1 MWYSDIIFFLL
12 TYIEF
17 SEEYEGKKN
26 LLGLIKTVNKQSVY
40 FRKVIGLENAP
51 YQFDSSDIEKVHYS
65 IWKGTISK
73 IQNCKIYLFTVLYFI
88 YKAYKFENI
97 VPKIDLLLRMA
108 YFKNYMRQDIFKN
121 TAGLVTLWIY
131 LDYFY

>member
-1 MWYSDIIFFLL
+1 MWYSDINFFLL

-17 SEEYEGKKN
+17 SEEYAEVKKN

-40 FRKVIGLENAP
+40 FRKVIGFENAP
-51 YQFDSSDIEKVHYS
+51 YRFDSSDIEKVHYS
-65 IWKGTISK
+65 IRKGTISK

-88 YKAYKFENI
+88 YKAHKFENI
-97 VPKIDLLLRMA
+97 MPKIDLLLRMA

-121 TAGLVTLWIY
+121 TAGVVTL
-131 LDYFY
+131 